1 MWKDPIVEEVR
12 KAGEELS
19 AESGGNIKVF
29 FSNLRIRQEK
39 YAEHLAAKIPLRVRK
54 VKHKEKFLAA

>member
-1 MWKDPIVEEVR
+1 MCKDPIVDEVR

-19 AESGGNIKVF
+19 AESGENIQLF

-39 YAEHLAAKIPLRVRK
+39 YAERLAAKIPLKK